1 MITRREICENTQIE
15 YENGKQEA
23 MEWLDLEPCLFDQSK
38 TTSAPIEEVKGTKPV
53 RKSLRNA
60 PKVKKVEEFVYTKRQ
75 VRGRRRKS

>member
-1 MITRREICENTQIE
+1 MQIE
-15 YENGKQEA
+15 YENGKQET

-38 TTSAPIEEVKGTKPV
+38 TTSAPMEEVKGIKPV

-75 VRGRRRKS
+75 VRGSRRKK